1 MNKRAWAA
9 MVVAVMMGTLGAGAA
24 EMTTSVAV
32 DVAHEKPAAIEAAV
46 VSLSA
51 TVKAID
57 YKTRMVTLEK
67 SDGSTVTMEVG
78 PDAVRFNEVK
88 KGDIVEVDFMVSV
101 AVVVQSPDSKIDSVE
116 GSNVAIVRNEGK
128 KPSGVAVATDVV
140 TATVVKI
147 NAKKRTATLKGPDGT
162 TYDIDVAPEVKNLEN
177 VKKGD
182 KILVK
187 LTRTLAIDVRKPDSK
202 KK

>member
-1 MNKRAWAA
+1 MNKRAWAGMA
-9 MVVAVMMGTLGAGAA
+9 VALWMGTLGAVAA
-24 EMTTSVAV
+24 EMASGMVK
-32 DVAHEKPAAIEAAV
+32 EKPAAVDAAV
-46 VSLSA
+46 VSMTA

-67 SDGSTVTMEVG
+67 ADGTTVSMEVG

-88 KGDIVEVDFMVSV
+88 KGDIVDIDFMVSV
-101 AVVVQSPDSKIDSVE
+101 AMVVQSPDAGISTVE

-147 NAKKRTATLKGPDGT
+147 NAKKRTATLKGPDGM
-162 TYDIDVAPEVKNLEN
+162 TYDIDVAPDVKNLEN

-182 KILVK
+182 KVMVK
-187 LTRTLAIDVRKPDSK
+187 LTRTLAIDVRKPNSK

>member
-1 MNKRAWAA
+1 MNKRTLVGLMVA
-9 MVVAVMMGTLGAGAA
+9 MLMGTLGASAA
-24 EMTTSVAV
+24 EMA
-32 DVAHEKPAAIEAAV
+32 AEMPKEKPAALETAV
-46 VSLSA
+46 VSITA
-51 TVKAID
+51 TVKSID

-67 SDGSTVTMEVG
+67 SDGSMVSMEVG
-78 PDAVRFNEVK
+78 PEAIRFNEVK
-88 KGDIVEVDFMVSV
+88 KGDIVEIDAMVSV
-101 AVVVQSPDSKIDSVE
+101 AMIVQSPDSKIASVE

-147 NAKKRTATLKGPDGT
+147 NAKNRTATLKGPDGM

-182 KILVK
+182 KVMVK
-187 LTRTLAIDVRKPDSK
+187 LTRTLAIDVRKPGTK
-202 KK
+202 K

>member
-1 MNKRAWAA
+1 MNKRTLLGMA
-9 MVVAVMMGTLGAGAA
+9 VALMMMGTMGANAA
-24 EMTTSVAV
+24 EMAA
-32 DVAHEKPAAIEAAV
+32 DMHKEKPAALETAV
-46 VSLSA
+46 GSITA
-51 TVKAID
+51 TVKNID

-67 SDGSTVTMEVG
+67 ADGTTVDMEVG
-78 PDAVRFNEVK
+78 PEAVRFNEVK
-88 KGDIVEVDFMVSV
+88 KGDIVEIDFMMSV
-101 AVVVQSPDSKIDSVE
+101 AVVVQSPDTEIASVE

-140 TATVVKI
+140 TATVVKV
-147 NAKKRTATLKGPDGT
+147 NAKKRTATLKGPDGKT
-162 TYDIDVAPEVKNLEN
+162 MDIDVAPDVKNLEN

-187 LTRTLAIDVRKPDSK
+187 LTRTLAIDVRKPDAK

>member
-1 MNKRAWAA
+1 MA
-9 MVVAVMMGTLGAGAA
+9 VALWMGTLGAVAA
-24 EMTTSVAV
+24 EMASGMVK
-32 DVAHEKPAAIEAAV
+32 EKPAAVDAAV
-46 VSLSA
+46 VSMTA

-67 SDGSTVTMEVG
+67 ADGTTVSMEVG

-88 KGDIVEVDFMVSV
+88 KGDIVDIDFMVSV
-101 AVVVQSPDSKIDSVE
+101 AMVVQSPDAGISTVE

-147 NAKKRTATLKGPDGT
+147 NAKKRTATLKGPDGM
-162 TYDIDVAPEVKNLEN
+162 TYDIDVAPDVKNIEN

-182 KILVK
+182 KVMVK
-187 LTRTLAIDVRKPDSK
+187 LTRTLAIDVRKPNSNK
-202 KK
+202 K